1 MLKTKKNITLTG
13 SSVIDGKVAEGYS
26 AIIDSTNPQDRNISS
41 WQQDKALYKENRA
54 QCRMDETE
62 FEELA
67 YACQDE
73 MIAAMEAEKEELLEE
88 AERTEK

>member
-26 AIIDSTNPQDRNISS
+26 AIIDSTNPQDINISS
-41 WQQDKALYKENRA
+41 WQQDKGLYKENRA
-54 QCRMDETE
+54 QCRADKAE
-62 FEELA
+62 FEDLA
-67 YACQDE
+67 YVCQDE
-73 MIAAMEAEKEELLEE
+73 MIAAMEAEKEGLLKQ

>member
-1 MLKTKKNITLTG
+1 MLKTTKDVTLTG
-13 SSVIDGKVAEGYS
+13 SSVINGKAAEGYHAS
-26 AIIDSTNPQDRNISS
+26 INSENPQDIKFQS

-54 QCRMDETE
+54 QCRTDKAE
-62 FEELA
+62 FEDLA

-73 MIAAMEAEKEELLEE
+73 MIAAMEAEKEELLKQ